1 MKRLFFILLICLS
14 GSSVYTQD
22 YQTAV
27 GVRGS
32 FISGITVKHFIQE
45 DEALEGILS
54 LGNWGMNITGLYE
67 IHARAFDVEGLY
79 WYYGGGAHLGSTT
92 DEHPYFDEKGEFLV
106 MGLDGIVGLEYNIQE
121 IPINFSIDYKP
132 QLNFFG
138 DTGLTVYGGAL
149 SIRYTF

>member
-1 MKRLFFILLICLS
+1 MKRFFFIVMICLT
-14 GSSVYTQD
+14 GSSVYAQD

-27 GVRGS
+27 GIRGP
-32 FISGITVKHFIQE
+32 FVSGFTVKHFIQE
-45 DEALEGILS
+45 DKALEGILS
-54 LGNWGMNITGLYE
+54 FGQWGMNITGLYE
-67 IHARAFDVEGLY
+67 IHARAFDVEGLN

-92 DEHPYFDEKGEFLV
+92 DEHPYFDEKGDFLV

-132 QLNFFG
+132 QLNFIG